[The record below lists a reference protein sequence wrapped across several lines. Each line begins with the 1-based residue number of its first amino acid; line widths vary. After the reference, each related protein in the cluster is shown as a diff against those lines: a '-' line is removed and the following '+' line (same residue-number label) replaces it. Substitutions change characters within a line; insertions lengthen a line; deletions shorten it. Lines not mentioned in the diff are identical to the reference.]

1 LYYPARWRQMDTDDQ
16 DMASSSPVLMQ
27 VPGATSSSYLV
38 TVSKDSH
45 LYVLNTANL
54 GMMDGHIVDLT
65 LSSANHSARV
75 SPVAYTTATGSYV
88 AITIDRGVTGCP
100 ATPAVDP
107 GKAVLMGLIVA
118 PNTSPALKVTPSWCT
133 TVAGPIMFDMGS
145 VANRSASPMVTTTDG
160 KSEPIVWIV
169 GGDTTVANP
178 PHGTTASILYG
189 VDGENGTTI
198 YKGGNCTGV
207 RQWTTPIAVKGHVIV
222 GGDGHL
228 CSWSSQ

>member
-1 LYYPARWRQMDTDDQ
+1 M
-16 DMASSSPVLMQ
+16 
-27 VPGATSSSYLV
+27 
-38 TVSKDSH
+38 
-45 LYVLNTANL
+45 
-54 GMMDGHIVDLT
+54 
-65 LSSANHSARV
+65 
-75 SPVAYTTATGSYV
+75 
-88 AITIDRGVTGCP
+88 
-100 ATPAVDP
+100 
-107 GKAVLMGLIVA
+107 
-118 PNTSPALKVTPSWCT
+118 
-133 TVAGPIMFDMGS
+133 
-145 VANRSASPMVTTTDG
+145 
-160 KSEPIVWIV
+160 WIV